1 MEQIKG
7 FVVPLYSNMKYVRL
21 VYPSQAHV
29 PLTSLSFKWKIRL
42 EGKKLD
48 G

>member
-1 MEQIKG
+1 MKHFEAS
-7 FVVPLYSNMKYVRL
+7 VVPFYGSMKYVRL

-29 PLTSLSFKWKIRL
+29 PLISLSFKWKVRL